1 MIPKLC
7 MSCKHLAR
15 STDRIDYIHVCL
27 KGCSIDAVMYGVK
40 CGMYEEHVD
49 TSRHFV

>member
-15 STDRIDYIHVCL
+15 STDGIDYIRVCL
-27 KGCSIDAVMYGVK
+27 KCCSIDAVMYGVN

-49 TSRHFV
+49 TSKHFV